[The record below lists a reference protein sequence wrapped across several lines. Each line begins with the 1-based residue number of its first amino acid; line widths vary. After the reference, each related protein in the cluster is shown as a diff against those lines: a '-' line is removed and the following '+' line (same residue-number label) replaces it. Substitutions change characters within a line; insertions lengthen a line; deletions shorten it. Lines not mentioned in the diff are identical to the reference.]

1 MAQQLP
7 TAFTR
12 YELSSEELEAAA
24 NLNPFT
30 IMWIQTLIGDAAE
43 KKLSIPV
50 DPSNI
55 QLFVQ
60 EEAYYRGMID
70 ALSTLLNSLPGNTNL
85 SLFDGEQS

>member
-12 YELSSEELEAAA
+12 YDMSSEELEAAA
-24 NLNPFT
+24 ALNPFT

-50 DPSNI
+50 DPTNI

-60 EEAYYRGMID
+60 EEAYHRGQID
-70 ALSTLLNSLPGNTNL
+70 ALSILLNSLSSGTDT
-85 SLFDGEQS
+85 SLLNGE

>member
-12 YELSSEELEAAA
+12 YDMSSEELEAAA
-24 NLNPFT
+24 ALNPFT
-30 IMWIQTLIGDAAE
+30 VMWIQTLIGDAAE

-50 DPSNI
+50 NPSNI

-60 EEAYYRGMID
+60 EEAYYRGQID
-70 ALSTLLNSLPGNTNL
+70 ALSTLLNSLPGGIDL
-85 SLFDGEQS
+85 SFSNGE

>member
-12 YELSSEELEAAA
+12 YDMSSEELEAAA
-24 NLNPFT
+24 ALNPFT

-50 DPSNI
+50 DPNNI
-55 QLFVQ
+55 QFFVQ
-60 EEAYYRGMID
+60 DEGYYRGQID
-70 ALSTLLNSLPGNTNL
+70 ALSTLLNALPGNTDL
-85 SLFDGEQS
+85 SFFNGE

>member
-12 YELSSEELEAAA
+12 YDMSSEELEAAA
-24 NLNPFT
+24 ALNPFT

-50 DPSNI
+50 DPTNI

-60 EEAYYRGMID
+60 EEAYHRGQID
-70 ALSTLLNSLPGNTNL
+70 ALSILLNSLSSGTDT
-85 SLFDGEQS
+85 SLLTGE

>member
-12 YELSSEELEAAA
+12 YDMSSEELEAAA
-24 NLNPFT
+24 ALNPFT
-30 IMWIQTLIGDAAE
+30 VMWIQTLIGDAAE

-50 DPSNI
+50 NPSNI

-60 EEAYYRGMID
+60 EEAYYRGQID
-70 ALSTLLNSLPGNTNL
+70 ALSTLLNALPGNTDL
-85 SLFDGEQS
+85 SFSNGE

>member
-12 YELSSEELEAAA
+12 YDLSSEELEAAA
-24 NLNPFT
+24 ALNQFT
-30 IMWIQTLIGDAAE
+30 IMWLQTLIGDAAE

-60 EEAYYRGMID
+60 EEAYYRGQID
-70 ALSTLLNSLPGNTNL
+70 ALSTLLNSLSGNTDL
-85 SLFDGEQS
+85 SFSNGE

>member
-12 YELSSEELEAAA
+12 YDMASEELEAAA

-60 EEAYYRGMID
+60 EEAYHRGQID
-70 ALSTLLNSLPGNTNL
+70 ALSILLNSIPSNTDL